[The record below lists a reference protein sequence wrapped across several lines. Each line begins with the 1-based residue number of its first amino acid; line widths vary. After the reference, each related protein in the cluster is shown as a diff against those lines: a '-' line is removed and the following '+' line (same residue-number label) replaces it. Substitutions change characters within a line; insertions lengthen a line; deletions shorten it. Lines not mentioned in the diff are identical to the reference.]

1 MLSQEETIELLSCAK
16 NGDDKSKEKLLE
28 GNSPLI
34 KCIIRRFKN
43 RGVEYDDL
51 YQLACIGFLKAIKNF
66 DLNYN
71 VKFSTY
77 AVPMICGEV
86 KRFLRDDGMI
96 KVSRSV
102 KVLGGKISRF
112 VEEYKKQHFKEP
124 TIDEISKNF
133 NVDSADV
140 VFALDASKYHL
151 SIYDKAEGDDKGLS
165 LIDKL
170 PSKDSSEEI
179 IDKIVLRKIIEDLPI
194 REKKIIIMRYY
205 RDKTQSDVAKSLG
218 VSQVQ
223 VSRLEKNAINNLK
236 KYFN

>member
-1 MLSQEETIELLSCAK
+1 M
-16 NGDDKSKEKLLE
+16 
-28 GNSPLI
+28 
-34 KCIIRRFKN
+34 
-43 RGVEYDDL
+43 
-51 YQLACIGFLKAIKNF
+51 
-66 DLNYN
+66 
-71 VKFSTY
+71 
-77 AVPMICGEV
+77 
-86 KRFLRDDGMI
+86 
-96 KVSRSV
+96 
-102 KVLGGKISRF
+102 
-112 VEEYKKQHFKEP
+112 
-124 TIDEISKNF
+124 
-133 NVDSADV
+133 DSADV

-223 VSRLEKNAINNLK
+223 VSRLENKILEKMKQKLND
-236 KYFN
+236 